1 MSLEVRQKAEN
12 DYMLGMKYK
21 DIAAK
26 YDVSINTVKSW
37 KSRYKWQ
44 RGVRTKPA
52 PTKKSVHTNKK
63 KGAHKVKR
71 VQPDKGALKKVAES
85 NLPDKRKL
93 FCMYYLRN
101 HNATQSYLSAY
112 GSSYA
117 TAHVNGPNLLA
128 DTRIK
133 AMLDE
138 LRKQQARDLYLDSN
152 DVAAEYAKQAFSSL
166 GNFLDYDVQEF
177 EDPDQLDANGNP
189 KRFYKTNVKPKDYDK
204 IDWSLVKS
212 FHLGKDG
219 LVIELYDK
227 QKALKELEGILPE
240 PQIEG
245 NHSDAFIDAIL
256 KAEDDGT
263 KKE

>member
-1 MSLEVRQKAEN
+1 MSLEVRQQAEN

-44 RGVRTKPA
+44 RGVHTKNA
-52 PTKKSVHTNKK
+52 HTNKK
-63 KGAHKVKR
+63 KGAHKPKR

-85 NLPDKRKL
+85 DLPDKRKL
-93 FCMYYLRN
+93 FCMYYLKN

-112 GSSYA
+112 GSNYE
-117 TAHVNGPNLLA
+117 TARRSASRLLTN
-128 DTRIK
+128 DDVKKI
-133 AMLDE
+133 LNE

>member
-1 MSLEVRQKAEN
+1 MSLETRQQAEN

-21 DIAAK
+21 DIANK

-44 RGVRTKPA
+44 RGVRTKNAPA
-52 PTKKSVHTNKK
+52 KKVAHTKKK
-63 KGAHKVKR
+63 KGAHKAKR
-71 VQPDKGALKKVAES
+71 VQVDKGALKKVAES
-85 NLPDKRKL
+85 DLPDKRKL
-93 FCMYYLRN
+93 FCMYYLKN

-117 TAHVNGPNLLA
+117 TAMAEGYKLL
-128 DTRIK
+128 RNPQIK
-133 AMLDE
+133 EMLNE
-138 LRKQQARDLYLDSN
+138 LRKEQVKDLYLDSN

-177 EDPDQLDANGNP
+177 EDPKQLDAEGNP

-227 QKALKELEGILPE
+227 QKALKELESILPE
-240 PQIEG
+240 PQIEE
-245 NHSDAFIDAIL
+245 NHSDAFVEAIL
-256 KAEDDGT
+256 KAEQDN